1 MQEEK
6 MSDDKN
12 TATRPGKTP
21 PNRISNYIP
30 SVIFNIILLIV
41 LNKIPDW
48 NIVFITASYP
58 DILRAVNLSLIVHI
72 VGNFILI
79 FIHPLFFHHLAN
91 AVFSVFSLIATFVI
105 FSVFPFDFSEIVG
118 DWLNTLIRLC
128 LIIGIAGAAIS
139 IVVHVVKAVIAVLK
153 K

>member
-1 MQEEK
+1 
-6 MSDDKN
+6 MSDDKG
-12 TATRPGKTP
+12 ATTKSGKKS

-58 DILRAVNLSLIVHI
+58 DILRAVNTSLIVHI

-91 AVFSVFSLIATFVI
+91 AVFSVFSLVAAWVI

-118 DWLNTLIRLC
+118 AWLNTLIRVC
-128 LIIGIAGAAIS
+128 LIIGIASAAIS
-139 IVVHVVKAVIAVLK
+139 IVVHVVKAVVAVFK

>member
-1 MQEEK
+1 
-6 MSDDKN
+6 MSDDKV
-12 TATRPGKTP
+12 AAPKAGKTP

-48 NIVFITASYP
+48 NIVFITSSYP
-58 DILRAVNLSLIVHI
+58 DILRAVNMTLIVHI
-72 VGNFILI
+72 VGNVILI
-79 FIHPLFFHHLAN
+79 FIHPLFTHHLAN
-91 AVFSVFSLIATFVI
+91 AVFSVFSLIAAWVI

-118 DWLNTLIRLC
+118 AWLNTLIRVC
-128 LIIGIAGAAIS
+128 LIIGIVGSAIS
-139 IVVHVVKAVIAVLK
+139 IVVHVVKAVVAIFK

>member
-1 MQEEK
+1 MSEVNGASARREK
-6 MSDDKN
+6 K
-12 TATRPGKTP
+12 P

-48 NIVFITASYP
+48 NIVFITESYP
-58 DILRAVNLSLIVHI
+58 DILRAVNTSLIVHI

-79 FIHPLFFHHLAN
+79 FIHPLVIHHLAN
-91 AVFSVFSLIATFVI
+91 AVFSIFSLIAAWVI
-105 FSVFPFDFSEIVG
+105 LSVFPFDFSEIVG
-118 DWLNTLIRLC
+118 NWLNTVIRVC
-128 LIIGIAGAAIS
+128 LIIGVVGSAIS
-139 IVVHVVKAVIAVLK
+139 TVVHVIKAVIAVFK

>member
-1 MQEEK
+1 
-6 MSDDKN
+6 MSDDKS
-12 TATRPGKTP
+12 ATTKSGKTS

-48 NIVFITASYP
+48 NIVFITASYS
-58 DILRAVNLSLIVHI
+58 DILWAVNTSLIVHI

-91 AVFSVFSLIATFVI
+91 AVFSVFSLIAAWVI

-118 DWLNTLIRLC
+118 AWLNTLIRVC
-128 LIIGIAGAAIS
+128 LIIGIVGSAIS
-139 IVVHVVKAVIAVLK
+139 IVVHVVKAVVAIFK

>member
-1 MQEEK
+1 
-6 MSDDKN
+6 MSDDKV
-12 TATRPGKTP
+12 ATPKAGKTP

-48 NIVFITASYP
+48 NIVFITSSYP
-58 DILRAVNLSLIVHI
+58 DILRAVNMTLIVHI
-72 VGNFILI
+72 VGNVILI
-79 FIHPLFFHHLAN
+79 FIHPLFTHHLAN
-91 AVFSVFSLIATFVI
+91 AVFSVFSLIAAWVI

-118 DWLNTLIRLC
+118 AWLNTLIRVC
-128 LIIGIAGAAIS
+128 LIIGIVGSAIS
-139 IVVHVVKAVIAVLK
+139 IVVHVVKAVVAIFK